1 VKRDGLIRARPGVYG
16 RQPTPEEKRIL
27 TEFAKKYVEDAPK
40 RAAQDAATL
49 KRLMKRYR
57 REHPEFFKGKE

>member
-1 VKRDGLIRARPGVYG
+1 VYG

-40 RAAQDAATL
+40 RAAEDAATL
-49 KRLMKRYR
+49 NRLMKRYR